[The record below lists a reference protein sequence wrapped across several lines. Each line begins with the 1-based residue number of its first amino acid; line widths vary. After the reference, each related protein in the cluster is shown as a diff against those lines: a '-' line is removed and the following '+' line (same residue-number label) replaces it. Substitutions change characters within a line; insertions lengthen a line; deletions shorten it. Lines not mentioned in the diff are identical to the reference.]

1 MTDQERI
8 TRLGDYIIKQQQRIL
23 VYEGV
28 FMEYRV
34 STSHGPREIPFR
46 EDAKRIAQEEAL
58 IQIADERRRELRQ
71 GIEHESEPSALI
83 RALYRQFVG
92 ED

>member
-1 MTDQERI
+1 MTDKEKVLA
-8 TRLGDYIIKQQQRIL
+8 LGNYIIKQQQRIL
-23 VYEGV
+23 IYEGV
-28 FMEYRV
+28 FMEYRI
-34 STSHGPREIPFR
+34 STSHGWREIPFR

-58 IQIADERRRELRQ
+58 MQIADERQTELLL

-83 RALYRQFVG
+83 RALYRQFLK